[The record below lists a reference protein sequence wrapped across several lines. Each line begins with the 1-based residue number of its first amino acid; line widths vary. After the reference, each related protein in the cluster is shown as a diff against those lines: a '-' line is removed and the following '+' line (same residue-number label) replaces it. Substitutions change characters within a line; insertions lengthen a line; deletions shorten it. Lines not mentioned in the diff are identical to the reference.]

1 MAGTKKPGLRPGSLQ
16 HITEINY
23 MHTQNMSL
31 QPSSMLAPQNANHD
45 FVARTMSS
53 REIASLTGKRHD
65 NVKRDVVAMLKD
77 LKVDPLSFEDIYLDG
92 RNREQVQYLLD
103 REHTDCL
110 LTGYSAA
117 MRMAVI
123 KRWRELEAQ
132 AVPAAPADLSKLE
145 ILQMALESEKA
156 RVLLT
161 VQVQAQATKIEHL
174 ENLFKEGMS
183 ATQFCKGLNGVN
195 VMQVNA
201 FLWSKNWLYAEGKD
215 GRPSTRWRVGSYAR
229 DKYMTE
235 HQQEITPHGKEAFIS
250 YTPILLRKGAVRL
263 YELYLAGELPMKK
276 NWDGLRTHDKAVRG
290 AA

>member
-1 MAGTKKPGLRPGSLQ
+1 
-16 HITEINY
+16 
-23 MHTQNMSL
+23 MHTQNLSL
-31 QPSSMLAPQNANHD
+31 QPISRPAPQNASHD

-53 REIASLTGKRHD
+53 REIADLTGKQHQH
-65 NVKRDVVAMLKD
+65 VKRDIEKMLGD
-77 LKVDPLSFEDIYLDG
+77 LKEDVSSFGRIYLDSM
-92 RNREQVQYLLD
+92 NRQQNEYLLD

-132 AVPAAPADLSKLE
+132 AQPVAPTDLSKLE
-145 ILQMALESEKA
+145 ILQMALESERA

-161 VQVQAQATKIEHL
+161 VQVEAQAKKIDHL

-183 ATQFCKGLNGVN
+183 PTQFCKGLNGVN

-235 HQQEITPHGKEAFIS
+235 HQQEITPQGKDAFVR
-250 YTPILLRKGAVRL
+250 YTPILLRKGATRL

-276 NWDGLRTHDKAVRG
+276 NWDGLHTHDKAVRG

>member
-1 MAGTKKPGLRPGSLQ
+1 MHMQTQSVQALQ
-16 HITEINY
+16 RV
-23 MHTQNMSL
+23 
-31 QPSSMLAPQNANHD
+31 APQNDKRD

-53 REIASLTGKRHD
+53 REIAELTGKQHQH
-65 NVKRDVVAMLKD
+65 VKRDIEKMLGD
-77 LKVDPLSFEDIYLDG
+77 LKEDASKFGQIYFDSQ
-92 RNREQVQYLLD
+92 NRARREYCLD

-132 AVPAAPADLSKLE
+132 TAPAAPADLSKLE

-161 VQVQAQATKIEHL
+161 VQVEAQAKKIDHL

-183 ATQFCKGLNGVN
+183 HVQFCKGLNGVN
-195 VMQVNA
+195 VMQVGH
-201 FLWSKNWLYAEGKD
+201 FLERRNWLYNESKYG
-215 GRPSTRWRVGSYAR
+215 TRYRVAAYAR

-276 NWDGLRTHDKAVRG
+276 NWDGLHTHDKAVRG

>member
-1 MAGTKKPGLRPGSLQ
+1 MHPQTPSVQALIRP
-16 HITEINY
+16 
-23 MHTQNMSL
+23 
-31 QPSSMLAPQNANHD
+31 APQNANHD

-53 REIASLTGKRHD
+53 REIAELTGKRHD
-65 NVKRDVVAMLKD
+65 NVKRDIVYMLEKLD
-77 LKVDPLSFEDIYLDG
+77 EDPLSFEGIYLDG
-92 RNREQVQYLLD
+92 YKRQQVEYLLD
-103 REHTDCL
+103 RELTDTL
-110 LTGYSAA
+110 LTGYSPK
-117 MRMAVI
+117 MRRAVI
-123 KRWRELEAQ
+123 HRWRELEAQ
-132 AVPAAPADLSKLE
+132 VAPPAPADLSKLE

-161 VQVQAQATKIEHL
+161 VQVEAQAKKIDHL

-183 ATQFCKGLNGVN
+183 PVQFCKGLNGVN

-201 FLWSKNWLYAEGKD
+201 FLKAKNWLYTEGSS
-215 GRPSTRWRVGSYAR
+215 GTRYRVGNYAR

-276 NWDGLRTHDKAVRG
+276 NWDGLHTHDKAVRG

>member
-1 MAGTKKPGLRPGSLQ
+1 
-16 HITEINY
+16 
-23 MHTQNMSL
+23 MHTSFPHVQALSRA
-31 QPSSMLAPQNANHD
+31 APQNANHD

-53 REIASLTGKRHD
+53 REIAELTGKQHQH
-65 NVKRDVVAMLKD
+65 VKRDIEKMLGD
-77 LKVDPLSFEDIYLDG
+77 LKEDASNFGQIYFDSQ
-92 RNREQVQYLLD
+92 NRARREYCLD

-132 AVPAAPADLSKLE
+132 NAPAAPADLSKLE

-161 VQVQAQATKIEHL
+161 VQVEAQAKKIDHL

-183 ATQFCKGLNGVN
+183 HVQFCKGLNGVN
-195 VMQVNA
+195 VMQVGH
-201 FLWSKNWLYAEGKD
+201 FLERRNWLFNESKSG
-215 GRPSTRWRVGSYAR
+215 TRYRVAAYAR

-235 HQQEITPHGKEAFIS
+235 HQQEITPHGKEAFIT

-276 NWDGLRTHDKAVRG
+276 NWNGLHTHDKAVRG